1 MLVSGD
7 RQGAFR
13 ISTSA
18 PCAVRGQAR
27 RSNFEKEQWSQGVS
41 KIDVWPSQ
49 VSQVRLTDCA
59 WVHFDWSSASVAAG
73 REANRIPPPRIRFPI
88 PPD

>member
-13 ISTSA
+13 ISRSA
-18 PCAVRGQAR
+18 TCAVRGQAR
-27 RSNFEKEQWSQGVS
+27 RSNFEKEQWSQGIS
-41 KIDVWPSQ
+41 KIDVWP
-49 VSQVRLTDCA
+49 VRLTDCA
-59 WVHFDWSSASVAAG
+59 WVHFDWSSASVATG
-73 REANRIPPPRIRFPI
+73 REAKRIPPPRIRFPI